1 VVARAGF
8 VHPLQLARAKRDGA
22 AAVILPLDL
31 VGADETRELM
41 TCAQRIG
48 LDVMVRV
55 VDAAGL
61 EAAVRMGAGA
71 VVVGDVS
78 LDEAQTLRAMLT
90 PTAISMCDVR
100 LRDLRD
106 VWMARDLG
114 FDSVIVGEM
123 LLKACARD
131 STEPATLIKGL
142 CRVWWWCRQ
151 GRAWGWDGVWVQPAE
166 VQADVQAH
174 QQALSSKVY

>member
-131 STEPATLIKGL
+131 SMEPATVIKAMLAKGS
-142 CRVWWWCRQ
+142 VEF
-151 GRAWGWDGVWVQPAE
+151 GGGAG
-166 VQADVQAH
+166 
-174 QQALSSKVY
+174 KVVSGGGSAYGPSLPKSMPTFKPINKL